1 MSTSKLEVGHTQDGQ
16 NVLVKIKPDDDDG
29 VSVNVPAF
37 AVGGLATGLLGAA
50 VDCGEKTGQM
60 SRLETKK
67 LDPRKLGHVLAH
79 EAAVAEDKA
88 RPEILVVVFAIGATE
103 LSIGIPRDI
112 LAQLGTSFLT
122 LSADKSAAN

>member
-1 MSTSKLEVGHTQDGQ
+1 MSTSKLEVGNTQDGQ
-16 NVLVKIKPDDDDG
+16 HVVVKIKPDDEDE
-29 VSVNVPAF
+29 VSVNLPAY

-50 VDCGEKTGQM
+50 VDCAKKTGQM
-60 SRLETKK
+60 TRLETKQ

-103 LSIGIPRDI
+103 LSIASPETFLRSLEPR
-112 LAQLGTSFLT
+112 S
-122 LSADKSAAN
+122 